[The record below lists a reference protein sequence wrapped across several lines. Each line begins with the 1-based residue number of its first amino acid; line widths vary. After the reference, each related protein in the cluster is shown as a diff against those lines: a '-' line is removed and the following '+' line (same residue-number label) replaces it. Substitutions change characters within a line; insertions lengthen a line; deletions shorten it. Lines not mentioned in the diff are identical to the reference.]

1 MRRQFRA
8 VADSTKVQGKDKAFT
23 LESQSQ
29 PKRGVARTEQMDMIR
44 KARAILV
51 MGKSRLVDRKGDRV
65 A

>member
-1 MRRQFRA
+1 MADQWVKLRA
-8 VADSTKVQGKDKAFT
+8 KTKHYFVSLT

-29 PKRGVARTEQMDMIR
+29 PKRGVARTEQMDMVR

-51 MGKSRLVDRKGDRV
+51 MGKSRLVERKGESV